1 MIPSTC
7 SPCFIL
13 PFAIYKRKDVYIMA
27 LTTAATKCGVLR
39 GIPGR
44 RPSTTVF
51 KGVPYAKPPVGDLR
65 FAPPQPPAPW
75 EGELLCD
82 RYSPSAI
89 QRKPFAD
96 PDVREISEDCLYL
109 NIWTPAESS
118 DERLPVLFWVHG
130 GGFVTGCGTSPE
142 FDGEA
147 FNKRGVILVTF
158 NYRLGALGYLALPEL
173 FEKHGTAGNNGLL
186 DQIAAL
192 RWVQANIAAF
202 GGDPDNITVF
212 GFSAGGMS
220 TRMLM
225 CSPLSRDI
233 MKRVIVESGSG
244 ITDSDYYRP
253 LKEKLDI
260 CVRGMKRLGWTME
273 DLMTRDASE
282 VFDRL
287 QDATIGELEFWE
299 KSVFQPNTDGFS
311 LLETPGVSIWKGD
324 CADIPV
330 IAGSASGDNG
340 WIKIIRHEVPD
351 EAMIPAFVYSRG
363 VAWAQRN
370 ADTGRRPIY
379 TYHFERTQPQKRW
392 ASETNRTPHG
402 SEIVYVM
409 GTLNHDDFGDY
420 DYELSDLLCSYWSN
434 FAKTGDPN
442 GDGLPEWTPYAAD
455 HRVSL
460 HITDDGCRVEQLMKT
475 EAAERA
481 IRFVAEHPGV
491 IRSLDGI

>member
-1 MIPSTC
+1 
-7 SPCFIL
+7 
-13 PFAIYKRKDVYIMA
+13 MA
-27 LTTAATKCGVLR
+27 LITAVTKYGILR
-39 GIPGR
+39 GVCGKD
-44 RPSTTVF
+44 PSNTVF
-51 KGVPYAKPPVGDLR
+51 KGIPYAKPPIGELR
-65 FAPPQPPAPW
+65 FAPPRSTDPW
-75 EGELLCD
+75 EGEKLCD
-82 RYSPSAI
+82 TFSPSAI
-89 QRKPFAD
+89 QRRPFED
-96 PDVREISEDCLYL
+96 RDIREISEDCLYL
-109 NIWTPAESS
+109 NIWTPAKTP
-118 DERLPVLFWVHG
+118 DEKLPVMFWIHG
-130 GGFVTGCGTSPE
+130 GGFITGCGTSPE

-147 FNKRGVILVTF
+147 LNRRGVILVTF

-173 FEKHGTAGNNGLL
+173 AKRDGTTGNNGLL

-192 RWVQANIAAF
+192 RWVQANINAF

-253 LKEKLDI
+253 LEEKMEI
-260 CVRGMKRLGWTME
+260 CEHGMKALGWTLS
-273 DLMTRDASE
+273 DLMTKDASE
-282 VFDRL
+282 VNDKL

-299 KSVFQPNTDGFS
+299 KSVFQPDTDGFS
-311 LLETPGVSIWKGD
+311 LLETPGVTIWKGEA
-324 CADIPV
+324 ADIPV
-330 IAGSASGDNG
+330 ISGSVSGDNG
-340 WIKIIRHEVPD
+340 WIKIVRKDVPD
-351 EAMIPAFVYSRG
+351 EDMIPAFVYSRG

-379 TYHFERTQPQKRW
+379 TYHFERTQPKKRW

-402 SEIVYVM
+402 SEIAYVM
-409 GTLNHDDFGDY
+409 GTIDRVDFTDY
-420 DYELSDLLCSYWSN
+420 DFEISGLLTDYWTN

-442 GDGLPEWTPYAAD
+442 GAALPDWPAYEKENQ
-455 HRVSL
+455 VSL
-460 HITDDGCRVEQLMKT
+460 HITDEGYQVEKLMKN

-481 IRFVAEHPGV
+481 IRFVTSHPGV